1 MNPLDGGNIL
11 GFHWE
16 WLAIRRTEPNLA
28 ARLFEFTGFPAK
40 RVVAGLTFGEALK
53 LIDEYMVG
61 RSDSA
66 AACDFEGWTMVRGS
80 AVLAGKS
87 AAGVAKLFD
96 TDVCHAYA
104 ESTTWALG
112 MEYGRPDGTLRRRTF
127 LPAGD
132 PTDVGVAQVRDSTG
146 KVIGWNLAPKA
157 LIGPDGRARQPE
169 EAGKEEV
176 EGTPLPAEPV
186 GIRISDDTKLLQV
199 LTAVGVPVE
208 RVETHYGGSF
218 DYARKILVPG
228 KGANEKV
235 FTFYGLGDAP
245 APRPAQGPA
254 PKPERQGLFRRFRE

>member
-1 MNPLDGGNIL
+1 M

-16 WLAIRRTEPNLA
+16 WLSIHRTEPNLA

-40 RVVAGLTFGEALK
+40 RVETGLTFAGALQ
-53 LIDEYMVG
+53 LIDEYMAG
-61 RSDSA
+61 RSDAA

-80 AVLAGKS
+80 ALLAGKS
-87 AAGVAKLFD
+87 AADVAKLFN

-112 MEYGRPDGTLRRRTF
+112 MEYARPDGTLRKRTF
-127 LPAGD
+127 LTAGD
-132 PTDVGVAQVRDSTG
+132 PTDVGIAKVRDSTG

-169 EAGKEEV
+169 EAGNEDV

-186 GIRISDDTKLLQV
+186 DIKISDDTKLLSV
-199 LTAVGVPVE
+199 LTAIGVPVE

-218 DYARKILVPG
+218 DFARKTVVPG
-228 KGANEKV
+228 KGTHEKV

-245 APRPAQGPA
+245 APRPTQKPA
-254 PKPERQGLFRRFRE
+254 PKPERSGLFRRFRK